1 MLRKDIFHFGMGIDT
16 DSDKFG
22 NAPSGVSLK
31 FQYTL
36 LDQKAGNMISKLKK
50 VIKEL
55 LWFVT
60 DDQNRIHETNY
71 NAEDIIVDINKNI
84 ITNDVEIVS
93 MIQSSKGIV
102 SDKTLL
108 AMHPFVTDVNVEM
121 QEMEAEEKRTLEKF
135 GTDMMSNVE

>member
-1 MLRKDIFHFGMGIDT
+1 
-16 DSDKFG
+16 
-22 NAPSGVSLK
+22 
-31 FQYTL
+31 
-36 LDQKAGNMISKLKK
+36 
-50 VIKEL
+50 
-55 LWFVT
+55 
-60 DDQNRIHETNY
+60 
-71 NAEDIIVDINKNI
+71 
-84 ITNDVEIVS
+84 

>member
-1 MLRKDIFHFGMGIDT
+1 M
-16 DSDKFG
+16 
-22 NAPSGVSLK
+22 
-31 FQYTL
+31 
-36 LDQKAGNMISKLKK
+36 
-50 VIKEL
+50 

-60 DDQNRIHETNY
+60 DDYNRIHETNY

-108 AMHPFVTDVNVEM
+108 AMHPFVTDVNAEM